1 MTLEEL
7 KLSWAKD
14 CLIEDDLGAAAIRT
28 PMLHSKYIDEVV
40 TAKMKLTKLHHEI
53 ATLKADKAKY
63 FRGEMSKEELESRGW
78 TQWHY
83 RTLKADMQDHLE
95 ADADLQ
101 KLYAR
106 EDYMKTVIYF
116 LDSVINEIKSRNW
129 SIRAAI
135 DWVKFRAGA

>member
-14 CLIEDDLGAAAIRT
+14 CIIEEDLGAAAIRT

-40 TAKMKLTKLHHEI
+40 TAKMKLTKLQHEI
-53 ATLKADKAKY
+53 AILKAAKSKY
-63 FRGEMSKEELESRGW
+63 FRGEMSKEELDERGW
-78 TQWHY
+78 TQWQY
-83 RTLKADMQDHLE
+83 RTLKADIQDHLE
-95 ADADLQ
+95 ADVDLQ
-101 KLYAR
+101 KLFAR
-106 EDYMKTVIYF
+106 EDYMKTMIYF

-129 SIRAAI
+129 SVRAAI